1 MSLIEESE
9 PKRIRFALLA
19 CMSCRVNGVAEL
31 HSGLVKSVLFKDQ
44 VEFYGPDKFMNVTNG
59 KGNEHLKAQTLT
71 QCYRYYSSTICPSSQ
86 PRAFQPDHP
95 VYWN

>member
-9 PKRIRFALLA
+9 PKRVRMALLA
-19 CMSCRVNGVAEL
+19 CMSHKVNGVAEL

-59 KGNEHLKAQTLT
+59 KIVWIPCASVHL
-71 QCYRYYSSTICPSSQ
+71 S
-86 PRAFQPDHP
+86 D
-95 VYWN
+95 

>member
-9 PKRIRFALLA
+9 PKRVRMALLA
-19 CMSCRVNGVAEL
+19 CMSHKVNGVAEL

-59 KGNEHLKAQTLT
+59 KHR
-71 QCYRYYSSTICPSSQ
+71 YRFGVCIC
-86 PRAFQPDHP
+86 
-95 VYWN
+95 